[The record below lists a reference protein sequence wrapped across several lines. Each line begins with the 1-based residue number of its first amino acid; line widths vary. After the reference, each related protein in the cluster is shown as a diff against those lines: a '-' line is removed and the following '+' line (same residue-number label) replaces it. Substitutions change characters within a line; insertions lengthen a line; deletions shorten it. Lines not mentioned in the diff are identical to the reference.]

1 MPRSHPA
8 GRTRRALTES
18 QARRALI
25 RPYKRGRAHRTAKGL
40 SNGMATRSSPI
51 CFWRSPPA
59 RTRARPASTTGAR
72 RRTGSRCRRRPG
84 LQEQENGPRQQV
96 SGVPFWLMPPS
107 PGARRIRLPE
117 RARPMALLCR
127 SRPPFAIHEG
137 PPRRVSVLENPRSG
151 GCPTALMASCR
162 RQARAAAA
170 GWARRIAGA
179 ISVAWPPSTAPTRRV
194 LAERPT
200 RAASQR
206 ADCRNR
212 QCDKCVEPRC
222 KA

>member
-1 MPRSHPA
+1 
-8 GRTRRALTES
+8 
-18 QARRALI
+18 
-25 RPYKRGRAHRTAKGL
+25 
-40 SNGMATRSSPI
+40 MATRSSPI

-151 GCPTALMASCR
+151 GCPMALMASCR

-179 ISVAWPPSTAPTRRV
+179 ISVAWPLLRPRPGPG
-194 LAERPT
+194 ERPDAAQQASEQIVGT
-200 RAASQR
+200 VNATNVSSLVARLRAAAAVGLSGKQEQENGR
-206 ADCRNR
+206 REQGWA
-212 QCDKCVEPRC
+212 CVSDSC
-222 KA
+222 